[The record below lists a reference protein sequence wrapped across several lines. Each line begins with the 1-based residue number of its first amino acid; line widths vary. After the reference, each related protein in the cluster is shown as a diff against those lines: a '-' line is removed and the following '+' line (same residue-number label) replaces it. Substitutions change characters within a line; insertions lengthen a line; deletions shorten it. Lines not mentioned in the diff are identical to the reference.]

1 MYLSFLLTRR
11 PPLPSLDGE
20 HVGREPRL
28 RVAVLV
34 VDVEAQPAASREE
47 RGAEAAVV
55 AGVLDHHGAAGA
67 VVVSWEEV

>member
-1 MYLSFLLTRR
+1 MSA
-11 PPLPSLDGE
+11 LDGE
-20 HVGREPRL
+20 HVWRESSL

-34 VDVEAQPAASREE
+34 VDVESEVFPRGEE
-47 RGAEAAVV
+47 GGAEAAVV